1 MAETVVLDVQERK
14 TSGSHIA
21 RRLRKLGQTPA
32 VVYGHKEATVSLTIP
47 TDGISKAI
55 RQGARIIDL
64 KHDGKVEKALIRA
77 VQWDAFGQEILHVD
91 FTRVAADEKIHID
104 VRVELRGVAP
114 GVTAGGV
121 LVQPIHSLHIECL
134 VVSIPESI
142 RVSVVE
148 LQLNQ
153 VIHVSDLKLPEGVV
167 VMNEPE
173 AIVVQCSPKVDE
185 DDAGAG
191 EVAEPEIIGKKAEK
205 EEGAE

>member
-1 MAETVVLDVQERK
+1 MAETVVLDVQQRK

-32 VVYGHKEATVSLTIP
+32 VVYGHKEATVSLTVP

-55 RQGARIIDL
+55 RQGVRIIDL

-77 VQWDAFGQEILHVD
+77 VQWDSFGQDILHVD
-91 FTRVAADEKIHID
+91 FTRVAADEKIAID

-121 LVQPIHSLHIECL
+121 LLQPIHSLHVECL

-142 RVSVVE
+142 RVSVAE

-173 AIVVQCSPKVDE
+173 AIVVQCSPKIE
-185 DDAGAG
+185 EAETAA

-205 EEGAE
+205 EEGEE

>member
-1 MAETVVLDVQERK
+1 MAETLVLDVQERK

-47 TDGISKAI
+47 TEGISKAI
-55 RQGARIIDL
+55 RQGVRIIDL

-77 VQWDAFGQEILHVD
+77 VQWDSFGQDILHVD

-121 LVQPIHSLHIECL
+121 LVQPIHSLHVECL
-134 VVSIPESI
+134 VISIPESI
-142 RVSVVE
+142 RVSVAE

-153 VIHVSDLKLPEGVV
+153 IIHVSDLKLPEGVV
-167 VMNEPE
+167 VKNEPD
-173 AIVVQCSPKVDE
+173 AIVVQCSPKVE
-185 DDAGAG
+185 ETETAG
-191 EVAEPEIIGKKAEK
+191 EVAEPEVIGKKAEK
-205 EEGAE
+205 EEGEE